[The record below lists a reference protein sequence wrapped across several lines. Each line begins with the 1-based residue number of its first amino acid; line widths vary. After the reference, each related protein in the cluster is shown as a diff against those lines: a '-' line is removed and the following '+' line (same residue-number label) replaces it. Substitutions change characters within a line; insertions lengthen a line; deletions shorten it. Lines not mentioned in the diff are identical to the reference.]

1 MRPLTAC
8 PSSVPCQGETPP
20 TPHGKKSWVLQ
31 PSQVHWLNRL
41 LEYLVTAF
49 LGKDRTFV
57 CKFLHH
63 YRTFATTQQVL
74 DQLFLR

>member
-1 MRPLTAC
+1 MLPLTAC
-8 PSSVPCQGETPP
+8 PSSAPHQGNKPP
-20 TPHGKKSWVLQ
+20 TLHGRKSCVLQ
-31 PSQVHWLNRL
+31 TSQVHWLDRL

-49 LGKDRTFV
+49 LGKDHTFV
-57 CKFLHH
+57 STFLHR